1 MMPATIGTT
10 IHNNQVRTY
19 PNIPS
24 QAVRIITADIVG
36 MDAAFSPIARMMHR
50 HLAPTQVAIWLW
62 SFLTVFAS
70 TLLLS
75 LKDPILK
82 HVPANLP
89 TWLSPSPSDVADWPT
104 VIYFLPL
111 AIILVITAMSFKH
124 LWLNYP
130 TANVNWSRILFLAY
144 LLNGALTVMVVTW
157 GLTNHW
163 LQLAIIWGGYSV
175 LYMLVW
181 LFMFGMLFRYL
192 ESFNDSVTLAL
203 IVVVCVTVGIAALAG
218 IESFSKHG
226 MVDSEAAWVEHLGTY
241 GFLGLIM
248 ALIPCGFCTYRRW
261 FSLRQKVRSDCARL
275 TDAATD
281 AIGLANNDCPGRVPP
296 SIAELLAAD
305 IGRKLGNRLVKTAV
319 THYALFVN
327 LAANSTVSNHP
338 ATSWSDV
345 ESFQNRIFCEG
356 VRAAICA
363 EYRIQQQ
370 QPTPVGDLDARI
382 INSRSEMAFEPI
394 RYRIAQHV
402 ALTLYNSASGGNTS
416 SVINIS
422 EEALRYASLVSDL
435 AAHSICDLAVSRIIE
450 QRRAESCLHRITF
463 AGFHWLW
470 SRL

>member
-10 IHNNQVRTY
+10 IHNKQVRTY
-19 PNIPS
+19 PNTPS

-36 MDAAFSPIARMMHR
+36 MDASFSPTARRMHR
-50 HLAPTQVAIWLW
+50 YLAPTQVAIWLW

-70 TLLLS
+70 TFLLS

-89 TWLSPSPSDVADWPT
+89 TWLRPSPSDVADWPT

-111 AIILVITAMSFKH
+111 AIMLVITVMSFKH

-130 TANVNWSRILFLAY
+130 TADVNWSRIVFLAY

-163 LQLAIIWGGYSV
+163 LPFVLIWGGYFV

-181 LFMFGMLFRYL
+181 LFIFDKLFRYL
-192 ESFNDSVTLAL
+192 ESFKDWVALAL
-203 IVVVCVTVGIAALAG
+203 IVAVCVAVGIAVLAG

-226 MVDSEAAWVEHLGTY
+226 MVDNEAAWVEHLGTY
-241 GFLGLIM
+241 GFWGLIM

-261 FSLRQKVRSDCARL
+261 FSLRQKVRSDCTRL
-275 TDAATD
+275 ADAATD
-281 AIGLANNDCPGRVPP
+281 AIGLANNDCPGRVAPN
-296 SIAELLAAD
+296 IAERLAAD

-327 LAANSTVSNHP
+327 LAANSMVSSHP
-338 ATSWSDV
+338 ATAWPDV

-363 EYRIQQQ
+363 EYPIQQQ
-370 QPTPVGDLDARI
+370 PIPVGDLDARI

-402 ALTLYNSASGGNTS
+402 ASTLYNSASGGNTS

-422 EEALRYASLVSDL
+422 EEALRYASLVSDS

-450 QRRAESCLHRITF
+450 QRRAESRLHRITF